1 MMTYLGIIEQRINE
15 LLQANSYIGQ
25 QKQFDSKES
34 LNFEKINFS
43 GINPMGNK
51 ALNLETESEDDD
63 SEEDED
69 EKPMGV
75 EEFKARVMHGK
86 GKYN

>member
-1 MMTYLGIIEQRINE
+1 
-15 LLQANSYIGQ
+15 
-25 QKQFDSKES
+25 
-34 LNFEKINFS
+34 
-43 GINPMGNK
+43 MGNK
-51 ALNLETESEDDD
+51 PLNLETESEGDD